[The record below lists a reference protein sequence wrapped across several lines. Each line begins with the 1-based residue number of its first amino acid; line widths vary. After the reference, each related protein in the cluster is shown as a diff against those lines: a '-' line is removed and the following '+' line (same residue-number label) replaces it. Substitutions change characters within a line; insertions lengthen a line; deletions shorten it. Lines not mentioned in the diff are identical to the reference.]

1 MKLGEKEGKITESDL
16 MHLKERYLVFQEKYS
31 LPKFDELNEMFS
43 IEKIDGNE
51 TDFLLREIRRIISEV
66 FSNYINVL
74 ENLLNPTNVP
84 LFVFSIVKVL
94 DEKKKKKLSEL
105 YMAFSKEWIPLLQL
119 DLRYNE
125 ANEAEFI
132 RKAHIIWKKATEDF
146 YEIAEFIKNNWDL
159 SSESK
164 MSGYLG

>member
-1 MKLGEKEGKITESDL
+1 MGEKEGKLTESDL
-16 MHLKERYLVFQEKYS
+16 AKLKERYAVFQEKYS
-31 LPKFDELNEMFS
+31 LPQFDELNEMFS

-84 LFVFSIVKVL
+84 LFVFSIVKIL

-105 YMAFSKEWIPLLQL
+105 YMAFAKEWIPMLQL

-125 ANEAEFI
+125 AHEAEFI
-132 RKAHIIWKKATEDF
+132 KKAHVIWKKTTTDF
-146 YEIAEFIKNNWDL
+146 YEIAEFIKNNWDFN
-159 SSESK
+159 SEGK
-164 MSGYLG
+164 TSGYLG